1 MIDRG
6 QKTFTKNM
14 NGWKLT
20 EGGEILQVTPEYTGC
35 STDKGTFNKVQFM
48 RNARL
53 YEIKIIELD
62 LSKAAKAR
70 HEIFSTSKIGNITS
84 MNAGATLSTL
94 RLQGIY
100 RSRRD
105 ASFHGHVKGVL

>member
-1 MIDRG
+1 
-6 QKTFTKNM
+6 M